1 MKAPYQEQF
10 HIRAVEMVRECGK
23 LEQFLHQ
30 VLASVDGGEYHK
42 TVGAMSEANYY
53 ASKLAAD
60 LDVGELAVWAV
71 IESKP

>member
-23 LEQFLHQ
+23 LERFLHH
-30 VLASVDGGEYHK
+30 VLASIDDGEYHK
-42 TVGAMSEANYY
+42 TVEAMSEANYY

-60 LDVGELAVWAV
+60 LDVGELAVRAV
-71 IESKP
+71 IEAK